1 MDVTERERRQR
12 IMARIIIANAAG
24 HTEHAYDVADTTE
37 AGQAAVVEAQRL
49 ISDARAAG
57 CLVARQDTTGADGG
71 HVIDRLPFDPTV
83 EEYQIVAPLVGG

>member
-1 MDVTERERRQR
+1 
-12 IMARIIIANAAG
+12 MARIIIANATG

-37 AGQAAVVEAQRL
+37 AGQAAVAEAQRL
-49 ISDARAAG
+49 IDDARAAG
-57 CLVARQDTTGADGG
+57 CLVARRDTTSVTGG

>member
-1 MDVTERERRQR
+1 
-12 IMARIIIANAAG
+12 MARIIIANATG

-37 AGQAAVVEAQRL
+37 AGQAAVAEAQRL

-57 CLVARQDTTGADGG
+57 CLVARKDTTGATRG

>member
-1 MDVTERERRQR
+1 
-12 IMARIIIANAAG
+12 MARIIIANATG

-37 AGQAAVVEAQRL
+37 AGQAAVAEAQRL

-57 CLVARQDTTGADGG
+57 CLVARQDTTSAIGG

-83 EEYQIVAPLVGG
+83 QEYQIVAPLVGG

>member
-1 MDVTERERRQR
+1 
-12 IMARIIIANAAG
+12 MARIIIANAAG

-57 CLVARQDTTGADGG
+57 CLVARQDTTGATGADGG